1 MCVEHKIN
9 LTNSSEPTFST
20 TGYGANWKKATE
32 RFAKHGSSK
41 CHTEASFKFATMSRG
56 LNVSAMI
63 SSQKDDDRKNAT
75 DCLKIIFTS
84 VLYIAKQG
92 LGFRRSIEENGN
104 FLQLVSLRS
113 QDFVPLKAWLCKYR
127 SYTSPQIQNEILEM
141 LSREVLQSI
150 LTSVGKSNIFSIL
163 ADEST
168 DISSKQQ
175 LSFCIRYISDE
186 FEAVEDFIG
195 LYQLDS
201 CSAED
206 IVKVLND
213 IVIRCDISWDNC
225 RGLAFDGAATMS
237 GIKSGV
243 AARIQQDYPKA
254 LLAYCHMHCLN
265 LCVKDTLSDDVPLMR
280 DFFSN
285 TLELTTFIRKSPKR
299 MTQLRILNS
308 NDAEAEL
315 KCETIRPLCP
325 TRMTVKY
332 KALIAIDSEVTSLQQ
347 LLEDIKNDRKC
358 KHEVQSKA
366 AGLLRW
372 LESFE
377 FCFAQTIALELFGL
391 TDELSMQLQNPQ
403 MSAAEGLEEVLA
415 LKQLLLTK
423 RRENHFE
430 MLWEDVETR
439 RKRFSATEPKLPRM
453 RRAPRRVDEGGDAA
467 QYQSTKE
474 YFRVQYFMVLD
485 KVITSISERFETDAW
500 KTMNSMERLLVHSCR
515 GDTVND
521 EDLNIV
527 LQQSACELN
536 HDLVGQ
542 LEQLRNIPMP
552 DHERMRIK
560 CFAHVRSLLKKE
572 RAVLR
577 LLPQVVNLTQL
588 VCVLPCST
596 ATPERSFSQL
606 RRIKSYLRSSMNQER
621 LNHAM
626 VAVIHGEHLDNI
638 DLMKLIT
645 EFILRNEERR
655 ATFKLPK

>member
-1 MCVEHKIN
+1 
-9 LTNSSEPTFST
+9 
-20 TGYGANWKKATE
+20 
-32 RFAKHGSSK
+32 
-41 CHTEASFKFATMSRG
+41 
-56 LNVSAMI
+56 
-63 SSQKDDDRKNAT
+63 
-75 DCLKIIFTS
+75 
-84 VLYIAKQG
+84 
-92 LGFRRSIEENGN
+92 
-104 FLQLVSLRS
+104 
-113 QDFVPLKAWLCKYR
+113 
-127 SYTSPQIQNEILEM
+127 
-141 LSREVLQSI
+141 
-150 LTSVGKSNIFSIL
+150 
-163 ADEST
+163 
-168 DISSKQQ
+168 
-175 LSFCIRYISDE
+175 
-186 FEAVEDFIG
+186 
-195 LYQLDS
+195 
-201 CSAED
+201 
-206 IVKVLND
+206 
-213 IVIRCDISWDNC
+213 
-225 RGLAFDGAATMS
+225 
-237 GIKSGV
+237 
-243 AARIQQDYPKA
+243 
-254 LLAYCHMHCLN
+254 
-265 LCVKDTLSDDVPLMR
+265 
-280 DFFSN
+280 
-285 TLELTTFIRKSPKR
+285 
-299 MTQLRILNS
+299 
-308 NDAEAEL
+308 
-315 KCETIRPLCP
+315 
-325 TRMTVKY
+325 
-332 KALIAIDSEVTSLQQ
+332 
-347 LLEDIKNDRKC
+347 
-358 KHEVQSKA
+358 
-366 AGLLRW
+366 
-372 LESFE
+372 
-377 FCFAQTIALELFGL
+377 
-391 TDELSMQLQNPQ
+391 
-403 MSAAEGLEEVLA
+403 
-415 LKQLLLTK
+415 
-423 RRENHFE
+423 

-453 RRAPRRVDEGGDAA
+453 RRAPRRVDEAGDAA

-527 LQQSACELN
+527 LQQSAGELN

-577 LLPQVVNLTQL
+577 LLPQVVKLTQL